1 MTKNFHPSFKQDLA
15 KIISRYNNLVGGS
28 LSDFGAKLAEAILE
42 EIESVCN
49 YIDKIK
55 TSPNLVELIS
65 SEFPKAKIKPK
76 VYSDNG
82 HTNCDDLFFEH
93 KFHPKDAFAVIG
105 FYLPCSFTSEKQK
118 EELKSF
124 TRDWNQKILDK
135 NCIEFYFAVCHIP
148 EDSIF

>member
-1 MTKNFHPSFKQDLA
+1 M
-15 KIISRYNNLVGGS
+15 
-28 LSDFGAKLAEAILE
+28 AETILE

-55 TSPNLVELIS
+55 TSPNLVGLIS
-65 SEFPKAKIKPK
+65 AKFPKAKIKPR
-76 VYSDNG
+76 VYLDNG

-93 KFHPKDAFAVIG
+93 KFNPKGAFAVIG
-105 FYLPCSFTSEKQK
+105 FYLPCIFTTEKQRG
-118 EELKSF
+118 ELKSF
-124 TRDWNQKILDK
+124 TRDWNQKILDE